1 MRPGGEVVTFQ
12 NRQFSPIFPSI
23 HTNNV
28 WSSPIFIV
36 VRKIFRL
43 IHWKL
48 FAYFTF
54 AGMFIPWNCNRPS
67 ILRFQS
73 GRKFT
78 FTHLK
83 NKNTNK
89 NISEIRTFTDF
100 YGPRSEIRTNTDQY
114 GLVRILRTSWP
125 PWTPSISFP
134 TNSSNLERVQLKL
147 QEEFFIPYH
156 NRGGST

>member
-1 MRPGGEVVTFQ
+1 MCTLLHVD
-12 NRQFSPIFPSI
+12 
-23 HTNNV
+23 HT
-28 WSSPIFIV
+28 IT
-36 VRKIFRL
+36 
-43 IHWKL
+43 
-48 FAYFTF
+48 YFTF

-125 PWTPSISFP
+125 PWSPPPTQHGLKAMVKMKKVVKGDQCNLFP
-134 TNSSNLERVQLKL
+134 PPQRKMGEQVHKLFSRENDLMHCHKRLLVILVMNCIVLK
-147 QEEFFIPYH
+147 H
-156 NRGGST
+156 

>member
-1 MRPGGEVVTFQ
+1 METANKETTYLVLCMLLKALCTLLHVD
-12 NRQFSPIFPSI
+12 
-23 HTNNV
+23 HT
-28 WSSPIFIV
+28 IT
-36 VRKIFRL
+36 
-43 IHWKL
+43 
-48 FAYFTF
+48 YFTF

-125 PWTPSISFP
+125 PCLPPCS
-134 TNSSNLERVQLKL
+134 NSMFSLINYQKRYYSK
-147 QEEFFIPYH
+147 
-156 NRGGST
+156 T